1 MYVAAGYNKKTR
13 ALSNEE
19 YRDIMEAIMQGFT
32 YTDDSGQT
40 RTFRPNKRLAM
51 ILQTEATTGMRIG
64 DIIKLKMGDIVRDG
78 ERYRLDV
85 TEQKTGKKRE
95 FTVPIVL
102 YNSLRQYALDNNIE
116 SIDPLFAKHGKIP
129 TERSVQKQLAI
140 VCKYLN
146 LDNVSTHSFRKT
158 YATRVYTDSGY
169 NVRLVQQL
177 LQHSSITTTQRYIGT
192 TSKQIE
198 DALKGV
204 SDSYI
209 VI

>member
-1 MYVAAGYNKKTR
+1 MAAGYNKKTR
-13 ALSNEE
+13 ALSEDE
-19 YRDIMEAIMQGFT
+19 YMDIMKAIMQGFK
-32 YTDDSGQT
+32 YTDDNGQT
-40 RTFRPNKRLAM
+40 KTFRSNKRLAM
-51 ILQTEATTGMRIG
+51 ILQTEATSGMRIG
-64 DIIKLKMGDIVRDG
+64 DVLHLKMNDIVRDG

-102 YNSLRQYALDNNIE
+102 FNSLRQYALDNSIE
-116 SIDPLFAKHGKIP
+116 GMNPLFAKNGKIP

-177 LQHSSITTTQRYIGT
+177 LQHSSITTTQRYLGT

-198 DALKGV
+198 DALQGV
-204 SDSYI
+204 SNSYI
-209 VI
+209 II